1 MERRKKRRE
10 ENEQKPRDQRRGQWT
25 GEAGRRNSID
35 GERINNT
42 ELVRTLGEVIQ
53 GDRGEERRE
62 DRNVD
67 RDQEDRET
75 TEQRRVD
82 WIVDRDQETIGVNR
96 YM

>member
-1 MERRKKRRE
+1 M
-10 ENEQKPRDQRRGQWT
+10 
-25 GEAGRRNSID
+25 
-35 GERINNT
+35 
-42 ELVRTLGEVIQ
+42 RTLGEVIQ